1 MMPGNGSGVSA
12 VQPHWTIFVATA
24 LATTRTVAVI
34 VDASVALKWV
44 IEEDGSTAARRL
56 IEDEELV
63 APDLI
68 FIECAN
74 ALWAKV
80 RRNQIARSD
89 AMAAF
94 AAIEA
99 APVSSVPSRAHAASA
114 QAIAFELEQTAYD
127 SLYLAVTLAERSK
140 LVTADEVF
148 ARAALAHP
156 VYRDSVRLL

>member
-1 MMPGNGSGVSA
+1 MAALAARP
-12 VQPHWTIFVATA
+12 PWTIFGATA
-24 LATTRTVAVI
+24 LATARTGSELAVI

-44 IEEDGSTAARRL
+44 IEEDGSDAARSL
-56 IEDEELV
+56 IENEELA

-80 RRNQIARSD
+80 RRKQIDRSD

-99 APVSSVPSRAHAASA
+99 APISNISSRAHVAGA
-114 QAIAFELEQTAYD
+114 QAIAFEIEQTAYD
-127 SLYLAVTLAERSK
+127 SLYLAVALAERAQ
-140 LVTADEVF
+140 LVTADEAF

-156 VYRDSVRLL
+156 IYRNAVRLL

>member
-1 MMPGNGSGVSA
+1 VAQPLWTTFGAIASG
-12 VQPHWTIFVATA
+12 
-24 LATTRTVAVI
+24 TTRTMAVI

-44 IEEDGSTAARRL
+44 IDEDGSAAARAL
-56 IEDEELV
+56 IENDELV

-80 RRNQIARSD
+80 RRKQIARSD

-99 APVSSVPSRAHAASA
+99 APISSVSSRVHAASA
-114 QAIAFELEQTAYD
+114 QAIAFELERTAYD
-127 SLYLAVTLAERSK
+127 SLYLAVAFVERAM
-140 LVTADEVF
+140 LVTADEGF